1 MKALIFDFDGLIL
14 DTETADYQSWLE
26 IFQAIEDS
34 PNGIQSAKAA
44 GLYCVAVPNPITRL
58 LNFSQADWV
67 LPSLSDLRLRDLLKR
82 VDPSG

>member
-1 MKALIFDFDGLIL
+1 VARVKPFPDV
-14 DTETADYQSWLE
+14 YQAVLTDLRLFPEEVIS
-26 IFQAIEDS
+26 FEDS

>member
-1 MKALIFDFDGLIL
+1 MARVKPFPDV
-14 DTETADYQSWLE
+14 YQAVLTDLRLFPE
-26 IFQAIEDS
+26 EAIAFEDS

-44 GLYCVAVPNPITRL
+44 GLYCVDVPNPTTRL
-58 LNFSQADWV
+58 LIIRQADWV

>member
-1 MKALIFDFDGLIL
+1 MARVKPFPDV
-14 DTETADYQSWLE
+14 Y
-26 IFQAIEDS
+26 QAILTDLRLFPEEAIAFEDS